1 MAASAHPFAVGPGD
15 GTPISLPIGGS
26 GTIMADGARTDGA
39 LVIMELVVPSMQG
52 PGLHIHSREDEV
64 WYVLEGE
71 FRFRASDAMFSAA
84 EGGLA
89 FGPRD
94 VPHTFQNVGHTPGRL
109 LVVSAPAGMEEFFQ
123 NYTHLL
129 PDPAD
134 QAALAE
140 LGHAAGVSFVGP
152 PLAVSD
158 PL

>member
-1 MAASAHPFAVGPGD
+1 
-15 GTPISLPIGGS
+15 
-26 GTIMADGARTDGA
+26 
-39 LVIMELVVPSMQG
+39 
-52 PGLHIHSREDEV
+52 
-64 WYVLEGE
+64 
-71 FRFRASDAMFSAA
+71 MFSAA

-94 VPHTFQNVGHTPGRL
+94 VPHTFQNVGDTPGRL

-129 PDPAD
+129 PDRAD

-140 LGHAAGVSFVGP
+140 LSHAVGVSFVGP